1 MSIALK
7 IKRFPPALTA
17 GLFGLVLMAPW
28 SGAWSSGDRPGLVLA
43 EYVFQSAPFASCH
56 AATLLEL
63 EDGTLLTAFFGGSSE
78 GADDVEIWS
87 SRKPPGGAWSA
98 PVSVA
103 DGVQPD
109 GSRSATWNPVLFQPG
124 GGDVALY
131 YKVAPRIAAWT
142 GMVKTSSDGGLT
154 WGQARVLGD
163 GLIGPVKNKP
173 VQLAD
178 GTIVAGSSTEDDG
191 WRVHVERSVD
201 GGLTW
206 QRSASLN
213 DPDEIGAIQP
223 TLLTHADGRIQ
234 MLCRTRSEHGFMAES
249 WSSDGGVSWS
259 PMSEGALP
267 NNNSGF
273 DAVTLRDGRQLLVYN
288 HSTREQP
295 GMGHKGRGIL
305 NVAVSQDGQAWEAA
319 LVLDY
324 IDEPGRQFSYPAVI
338 QARDGRVHIVYTWH
352 RERIKHVV
360 LDPAALVT
368 TPMPDGQ
375 WPQDGP
381 ASLGAFLSTR

>member
-1 MSIALK
+1 M
-7 IKRFPPALTA
+7 
-17 GLFGLVLMAPW
+17 
-28 SGAWSSGDRPGLVLA
+28 
-43 EYVFQSAPFASCH
+43 
-56 AATLLEL
+56 
-63 EDGTLLTAFFGGSSE
+63 
-78 GADDVEIWS
+78 
-87 SRKPPGGAWSA
+87 
-98 PVSVA
+98 
-103 DGVQPD
+103 QPD
-109 GSRSATWNPVLFQPG
+109 GSRSATWNPVLFQPE
-124 GGDVALY
+124 GGDVALF
-131 YKVAPRIAAWT
+131 YKVAPRIEAWT
-142 GMVKTSSDGGLT
+142 AMVKTSADDGLT
-154 WGQARVLGD
+154 WSEARALGD

-249 WSSDGGVSWS
+249 WSSDGGASWS
-259 PMSEGALP
+259 PVTAGALP

-273 DAVTLRDGRQLLVYN
+273 DAVTLHDGRQLLVYN

-305 NVAVSQDGQAWEAA
+305 NVALSDNGQDWEAA

-368 TPMPDGQ
+368 TPMPDGR

-381 ASLGAFLSTR
+381 AALGAFLSTR